1 MIVIADT
8 SPICY
13 LLLIGQIDLLPRL
26 YGQVMIST
34 IIQQELADA
43 NSPPVVRLWI
53 AEPPIWL
60 TVVEMLPINAAGL
73 ENLDLGEQSAIALAE
88 TFKADLLIIDELLG
102 RQVAQA
108 RGLRITGLLG
118 VLQAAARQGWI
129 NLPETIQALRQ
140 TSFRASERLL
150 RQVLNDVG

>member
-26 YGQVMIST
+26 YGQVVIST
-34 IIQQELADA
+34 IVQAELAA
-43 NSPPVVRLWI
+43 AASPDIVRHWM
-53 AEPPIWL
+53 AQPPIWL
-60 TVVEMLPINAAGL
+60 TVIETLPIGIAGL
-73 ENLDLGEQSAIALAE
+73 ENLDPGERSAIVLAE
-88 TFKADLLIIDELLG
+88 TFNADLLIIDELLG

-118 VLQAAARQGWI
+118 VLQAATRKGWLD
-129 NLPETIQALRQ
+129 LPEAIQALRQ

-150 RQVLNDVG
+150 RQVLDEAD